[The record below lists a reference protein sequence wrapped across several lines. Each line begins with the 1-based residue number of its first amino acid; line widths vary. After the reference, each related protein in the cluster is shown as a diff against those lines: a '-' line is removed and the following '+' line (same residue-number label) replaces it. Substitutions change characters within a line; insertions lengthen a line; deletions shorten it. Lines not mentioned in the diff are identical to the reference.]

1 MISFEQQVIAIT
13 GAGNGIGL
21 ATARLM
27 AAHGARLALT
37 DIDGARLAQV
47 AAELDPGGERVRA
60 YALDVSSST
69 DCDRALARAA
79 QDFGGLDHLC
89 TAPAS
94 IRKAWCATPPTRAG
108 KS

>member
-69 DCDRALARAA
+69 DCDRALAR
-79 QDFGGLDHLC
+79 
-89 TAPAS
+89 
-94 IRKAWCATPPTRAG
+94 RAG
-108 KS
+108 LRRAGPLVHCAGIYPESLVRDTSDQGWKS